1 MSAGSDRFRIA
12 AVADGHGAD
21 ECFRSRTGAEAAVGT
36 AVETLRQFAESILQE
51 EESEQAFYR
60 TIFHDPRE
68 RRMILQRLADTIV
81 AGWTDRVL
89 EDYEENPPATEETG
103 EMPQAAVEP
112 EQIAHIYG
120 TTLIAALWLPE
131 CLILLQQG
139 DGRCDVF
146 YEDGSVDQPIP
157 WDERCHENVTTSM
170 CDSDAAASF
179 RSCVIDRKETPVMAC
194 FLDCDGVEDAYH
206 DSDETMAGVHTFHK
220 HLILKLLSMQEA
232 EFDEYLEEFLPE
244 FSAFGI
250 FGPTGSGDDVSVA
263 GIVDREAAG
272 QWKDRFSLDIR
283 RYELEEELFQKE
295 NELKSKM
302 RKHQIL
308 KKRMDE
314 ALKHTEDPEAAET
327 ARKTFEEYDSK
338 YSAIED
344 EIALI
349 QDRIRGLESSAE
361 EETAPE
367 EQTAPEAEAALEED
381 NALEEQTILEED
393 NAPKEQT
400 APEDQLP
407 EKSEIAEGES
417 ENYDKD

>member
-1 MSAGSDRFRIA
+1 
-12 AVADGHGAD
+12 
-21 ECFRSRTGAEAAVGT
+21 
-36 AVETLRQFAESILQE
+36 
-51 EESEQAFYR
+51 
-60 TIFHDPRE
+60 
-68 RRMILQRLADTIV
+68 V

-89 EDYEENPPATEETG
+89 GDYEENPPTTEETG

-120 TTLIAALWLPE
+120 TTLIVALWLPE

-272 QWKDRFSLDIR
+272 QWKDRFSKDIR

-314 ALKHTEDPEAAET
+314 AFKHTEDPEAAET

-338 YSAIED
+338 YSAIEN

-349 QDRIRGLESSAE
+349 QDRIRGLEGSAE
-361 EETAPE
+361 EET
-367 EQTAPEAEAALEED
+367 ALEED
-381 NALEEQTILEED
+381 NALEEQTTLEED
-393 NAPKEQT
+393 NAQEEQT
-400 APEDQLP
+400 ALEAQLAPEELLP
-407 EKSEIAEGES
+407 EKTETAEGES

>member
-1 MSAGSDRFRIA
+1 MPQ
-12 AVADGHGAD
+12 
-21 ECFRSRTGAEAAVGT
+21 AE
-36 AVETLRQFAESILQE
+36 VEI
-51 EESEQAFYR
+51 
-60 TIFHDPRE
+60 
-68 RRMILQRLADTIV
+68 
-81 AGWTDRVL
+81 
-89 EDYEENPPATEETG
+89 G

-272 QWKDRFSLDIR
+272 QWKDRFSKDIR

-338 YSAIED
+338 YSAIEN

-349 QDRIRGLESSAE
+349 QDRIRGLEGSAE
-361 EETAPE
+361 EET
-367 EQTAPEAEAALEED
+367 ALEED
-381 NALEEQTILEED
+381 NALEEQTTLEEN
-393 NAPKEQT
+393 NAQEEQT
-400 APEDQLP
+400 ALEAQLAPEELLP
-407 EKSEIAEGES
+407 EKTETAEGES